1 MGLRTP
7 ITGIIFCCAR
17 TAGGQL
23 AQLAAPP
30 SRVRTPPPHIAPVNQ
45 NRAKGQHIGHKI
57 ARQSVRAE
65 RCRQSGCIRE
75 LGLRV
80 GPCGPANG
88 RKRRVSP
95 VAPRPR
101 DGPLTEPTADA
112 QPWRR
117 ERVLMPLSRHLT
129 SAQRERVAAIRS
141 SIRCPSFDNAES
153 GLTTYERHVE
163 GHYRLGE
170 ALEGECTNLFGCDAS
185 L

>member
-1 MGLRTP
+1 MEIWPYAPLQKP
-7 ITGIIFCCAR
+7 EKFNKVM
-17 TAGGQL
+17 L
-23 AQLAAPP
+23 AFLGKLLFWR
-30 SRVRTPPPHIAPVNQ
+30 SSL
-45 NRAKGQHIGHKI
+45 GH
-57 ARQSVRAE
+57 ASA
-65 RCRQSGCIRE
+65 
-75 LGLRV
+75 
-80 GPCGPANG
+80 
-88 RKRRVSP
+88 